1 MMERHFSLKN
11 YNSFGIEVE
20 TEFFAAISNEAELI
34 EVLKSN
40 GNKPFRVLG
49 GGSNVLLTED
59 YKGLTL
65 VMQNKGISILEET
78 ASHVLIEVQAGENW
92 HELVLWALENNF
104 GGIENLALI
113 PGSVG
118 AAPIQNIGAYG
129 VELSSVFHRCKALDL
144 ESLSFNEF
152 DKAACEFGYR
162 SSVFKTHL
170 KGKAII
176 TRVQFKLSK
185 KNHQTHTQYGTL
197 QASLQGKEISIQNI
211 AASVIAI
218 RKSKLPDPAQ
228 IGNSG
233 SFFKNPVIPVN
244 QFKQLQENY
253 PEIPHYPDTAEKIKI
268 PAGWLIEKL
277 GYKGKRFGDAGVH
290 EKQAL
295 VLVNYGNAK
304 GVELLNLAQQIQEQ
318 VLQNF
323 GVQLEVEVNIF

>member
-78 ASHVLIEVQAGENW
+78 ESHVLIEVQAGENW
-92 HELVLWALENNF
+92 HELVLWALENDF

-144 ESLSFNEF
+144 ASLSFNEF

-185 KNHQTHTQYGTL
+185 KTHQTHTQYGTL
-197 QASLQGKEISIQNI
+197 QASLQGKEMSIQNI

-323 GVQLEVEVNIF
+323 GIQLEVEVNIF

>member
-1 MMERHFSLKN
+1 MIERHFSLKN

-92 HELVLWALENNF
+92 HELVLWALENDF

-162 SSVFKTHL
+162 SSVFKTRL

-197 QASLQGKEISIQNI
+197 QASLQGKEMSIQNI

-253 PEIPHYPDTAEKIKI
+253 PEVPHYPDTADKIKI

>member
-92 HELVLWALENNF
+92 HELVIWALENDL

-129 VELSSVFHRCKALDL
+129 VELSSVFQRCKALDL

-185 KNHQTHTQYGTL
+185 KTHQTHTQYGAL

-304 GVELLNLAQQIQEQ
+304 GIELLNLAQQIQER

>member
-92 HELVLWALENNF
+92 HELVLWALENDF

-162 SSVFKTHL
+162 SSVFKTRL

-185 KNHQTHTQYGTL
+185 KNHQTHTQYGAL
-197 QASLQGKEISIQNI
+197 QASLQGKEMSIQNI

-253 PEIPHYPDTAEKIKI
+253 PEIPHYPDTAQKIKI

-304 GVELLNLAQQIQEQ
+304 GVELLNLAQQIQER

>member
-92 HELVLWALENNF
+92 HELVLWALENDF

-152 DKAACEFGYR
+152 DKAACEFDYR
-162 SSVFKTHL
+162 SSVFKTRL
-170 KGKAII
+170 KGKTII

-197 QASLQGKEISIQNI
+197 QASLQGKEMSIQNI

>member
-92 HELVLWALENNF
+92 HELVLWALENDF

-185 KNHQTHTQYGTL
+185 KNHQTHTQFGTL
-197 QASLQGKEISIQNI
+197 QASLQGKEMSIQNI

>member
-92 HELVLWALENNF
+92 HELVLWALENDF

-162 SSVFKTHL
+162 SSVFKTRL

-197 QASLQGKEISIQNI
+197 QASLQGKEMSIQNI

-253 PEIPHYPDTAEKIKI
+253 PEIPHYPDKAEKIKI

>member
-1 MMERHFSLKN
+1 MMERNFSLKN

-20 TEFFAAISNEAELI
+20 TEFFAAISDEAELI

-92 HELVLWALENNF
+92 HELVLWALENDF

-185 KNHQTHTQYGTL
+185 KTHQTHTQYGAL

>member
-1 MMERHFSLKN
+1 MIERHFSLKN

-78 ASHVLIEVQAGENW
+78 ASHVLIEVQGGENW
-92 HELVLWALENNF
+92 HELVLWALENDF

-162 SSVFKTHL
+162 SSVFKTRL

-197 QASLQGKEISIQNI
+197 QASLQGKEMSIQNI

-253 PEIPHYPDTAEKIKI
+253 PEIPHYPDTADKIKI

>member
-92 HELVLWALENNF
+92 HELVLWALENDF

-144 ESLSFNEF
+144 ASLSFNEF

-197 QASLQGKEISIQNI
+197 QASLQGKEMSIQNI

-323 GVQLEVEVNIF
+323 GVRLEVEVNIF

>member
-20 TEFFAAISNEAELI
+20 TEFFAAISNEAELM

-92 HELVLWALENNF
+92 HELVLWALENDF

-152 DKAACEFGYR
+152 DKTACEFGYR

-253 PEIPHYPDTAEKIKI
+253 PEIPHYPDTADKIKI

>member
-1 MMERHFSLKN
+1 
-11 YNSFGIEVE
+11 
-20 TEFFAAISNEAELI
+20 
-34 EVLKSN
+34 
-40 GNKPFRVLG
+40 
-49 GGSNVLLTED
+49 
-59 YKGLTL
+59 
-65 VMQNKGISILEET
+65 
-78 ASHVLIEVQAGENW
+78 
-92 HELVLWALENNF
+92 
-104 GGIENLALI
+104 
-113 PGSVG
+113 
-118 AAPIQNIGAYG
+118 APIQNIGAYG

-185 KNHQTHTQYGTL
+185 KTHQTHTQYGAL

>member
-92 HELVLWALENNF
+92 HELVLWALENDF

-144 ESLSFNEF
+144 ASLSFNEF

-197 QASLQGKEISIQNI
+197 QASLQGKEMSIQNI

-218 RKSKLPDPAQ
+218 RKSKLPDPTQ

>member
-92 HELVLWALENNF
+92 HELVLWALENDF

-162 SSVFKTHL
+162 SSVFKTRL

-197 QASLQGKEISIQNI
+197 QASLQGKEMSIQNI

-253 PEIPHYPDTAEKIKI
+253 PEIPHYPDTADKIKI

>member
-92 HELVLWALENNF
+92 HELVLWALENDF

-152 DKAACEFGYR
+152 DKTACEFGYR

-197 QASLQGKEISIQNI
+197 QASLQGKEMSIQNI

-323 GVQLEVEVNIF
+323 GIQLEVEVNIF

>member
-1 MMERHFSLKN
+1 M
-11 YNSFGIEVE
+11 
-20 TEFFAAISNEAELI
+20 
-34 EVLKSN
+34 
-40 GNKPFRVLG
+40 
-49 GGSNVLLTED
+49 
-59 YKGLTL
+59 
-65 VMQNKGISILEET
+65 
-78 ASHVLIEVQAGENW
+78 
-92 HELVLWALENNF
+92 
-104 GGIENLALI
+104 ALI

-152 DKAACEFGYR
+152 DKAACEFDYR
-162 SSVFKTHL
+162 SSVFKTRL
-170 KGKAII
+170 KGKTII

-197 QASLQGKEISIQNI
+197 QASLQGKEMSIQNI

>member
-34 EVLKSN
+34 QVLKSN

-78 ASHVLIEVQAGENW
+78 ESHVLIEVQAGENW
-92 HELVLWALENNF
+92 HELVLWALENDF

-185 KNHQTHTQYGTL
+185 KTHQTHTQYGTL
-197 QASLQGKEISIQNI
+197 QASLQGKEMSIQNI

-218 RKSKLPDPAQ
+218 RRSKLPDPAQ

>member
-20 TEFFAAISNEAELI
+20 TEFFAAISDEAELI

-92 HELVLWALENNF
+92 HELVLWALENDF

-185 KNHQTHTQYGTL
+185 KTHQTHTQYGAL

-253 PEIPHYPDTAEKIKI
+253 PEISHYPDTAEKIKI

>member
-20 TEFFAAISNEAELI
+20 TEFFAAIPNEAELI

-92 HELVLWALENNF
+92 HELVLWALENDF

-185 KNHQTHTQYGTL
+185 KTHQTHTQYGAL
-197 QASLQGKEISIQNI
+197 QASLQGKEMSIQNI

>member
-92 HELVLWALENNF
+92 HELVLWALENDF

-197 QASLQGKEISIQNI
+197 QASLQGKEMSIQNI

-218 RKSKLPDPAQ
+218 RKSKLPDPTQ

-253 PEIPHYPDTAEKIKI
+253 PEIPHYPDKAEKIKI

-323 GVQLEVEVNIF
+323 GIQLEVEVNIF

>member
-92 HELVLWALENNF
+92 HELVLWALENDF

-162 SSVFKTHL
+162 SSVFKTRL

-197 QASLQGKEISIQNI
+197 QASLQGKEMSIQNI

-253 PEIPHYPDTAEKIKI
+253 PEVPHYPDTAQKIKI

>member
-92 HELVLWALENNF
+92 HELVLWALENDF

-185 KNHQTHTQYGTL
+185 KPHQTHTQYGAL

>member
-92 HELVLWALENNF
+92 HELVLWALENDF

-185 KNHQTHTQYGTL
+185 KNHQTHTQYGAL
-197 QASLQGKEISIQNI
+197 QASLQGKEMSIQNI

-233 SFFKNPVIPVN
+233 SFFKNPVIPLN

>member
-92 HELVLWALENNF
+92 HELVLWALENDF

-144 ESLSFNEF
+144 ASLSFNEF

-197 QASLQGKEISIQNI
+197 QASLQGKEMSIQNI

>member
-1 MMERHFSLKN
+1 MITQHFSLKN
-11 YNSFGIEVE
+11 YNTFGIEVE
-20 TEFFAAISNEAELI
+20 TEFFAAISNETELI
-34 EVLKSN
+34 DVLKSN

-49 GGSNVLLTED
+49 GGSNVLLTEN

-65 VMQNKGISILEET
+65 VMKNKGISILEET

-92 HELVLWALENNF
+92 HEFVLWALENDF

-185 KNHQTHTQYGTL
+185 KNHQTHTHYGNL
-197 QASLQGKEISIQNI
+197 KAMLQGRETTIQNI
-211 AASVIAI
+211 ASAVIAI
-218 RKSKLPDPAQ
+218 RKSKLPDPTQ

-233 SFFKNPVIPVN
+233 SFFKNPVIPIN
-244 QFKQLQENY
+244 QFKQLQEKH
-253 PEIPHYPDTAEKIKI
+253 PEIPNYPDTADKIKI

-304 GVELLNLAQQIQEQ
+304 GTELLKLAQQIQEQ

>member
-20 TEFFAAISNEAELI
+20 TEFFAAISNEKELI

-92 HELVLWALENNF
+92 HELVLWALENDF

-185 KNHQTHTQYGTL
+185 KTHQTHTQYGAL

-253 PEIPHYPDTAEKIKI
+253 PEIPHYPDKAEKIKI

-323 GVQLEVEVNIF
+323 GIQLEVEVNIF

>member
-92 HELVLWALENNF
+92 HELVLWALENDF

-323 GVQLEVEVNIF
+323 GIQLEVEVNIF

>member
-92 HELVLWALENNF
+92 HELVLWALENDF

-162 SSVFKTHL
+162 SSVFKTRL

-197 QASLQGKEISIQNI
+197 QASLQGKEMSIQNI

-253 PEIPHYPDTAEKIKI
+253 PEVPHYPDTADKIKI